1 MLAPPMT
8 PPTSD
13 LRAAMLAA
21 VEDAF
26 LPYLR
31 QVLAQNPPA
40 QHAQLRS
47 QFAEHMAFLA
57 DFCLRGYPGAGG
69 LTVEFIKGLHRAMF
83 PPGYRQEVTTRDGQ
97 KIWMV
102 PGEFKSVS
110 NNVCDSYLHPGQVNV
125 FLPAEQVPAAME
137 NLVAEVNTVLSGSA
151 DNARI
156 KDAILF
162 FAVDFAAIHP
172 FVDSNGRVACILADL
187 LAIRAGLP
195 AFHFTAIK
203 LRDKAALTRAVE
215 HSLEC
220 RDLAPLSD
228 ILAKHGWP
236 GGDLM

>member
-1 MLAPPMT
+1 MT
-8 PPTSD
+8 PPTGD

-31 QVLAQNPPA
+31 QVLAQNPSA
-40 QHAQLRS
+40 QHAQLQS

-110 NNVCDSYLHPGQVNV
+110 NNCCENPAMPGGVIL
-125 FLPAEQVPAAME
+125 FMAPEKVPAAMVD
-137 NLVAEVNTVLSGSA
+137 LVARANAALSLLSG
-151 DNARI
+151 
-156 KDAILF
+156 
-162 FAVDFAAIHP
+162 
-172 FVDSNGRVACILADL
+172 
-187 LAIRAGLP
+187 
-195 AFHFTAIK
+195 
-203 LRDKAALTRAVE
+203 
-215 HSLEC
+215 
-220 RDLAPLSD
+220 
-228 ILAKHGWP
+228 
-236 GGDLM
+236 

>member
-1 MLAPPMT
+1 MT

-13 LRAAMLAA
+13 LRTTMLTA

-40 QHAQLRS
+40 QHAHLQS

-69 LTVEFIKGLHRAMF
+69 LTVEFIQGLHRAMF
-83 PPGYRQEVTTRDGQ
+83 PPGYRQEVVTRDGQ

-125 FLPAEQVPAAME
+125 FLPAEKVSTAME
-137 NLVAEVNTVLSGSA
+137 NLVAGVNTALSGMA

-172 FVDSNGRVACILADL
+172 FVDSNGRVACILADI
-187 LAIRAGLP
+187 LAIRAGLS

-215 HSLEC
+215 HSRES
-220 RDLAPLSD
+220 RDLALLNGILTTPGPLD
-228 ILAKHGWP
+228 
-236 GGDLM
+236 GGMA